1 MQLEE
6 MRDLS
11 PSSAQSLIS
20 RLRDAIEAVHEA
32 PFPTIA
38 MVNGACLG
46 AGFELVMA
54 CDIRIASSEA
64 RFGLPEV
71 RVGIPSVIHA
81 ALLPRLV
88 GPGRAAELLLTGESI
103 SADQA
108 LGWGLVNRVVEPS
121 GLRAATEGLVGEILK
136 CGPQA
141 IRLQKELIIRWRN
154 SDLRTAISAGVEA
167 FALAFASDEPR
178 MAMEAFLEKRPAT
191 FD

>member
-1 MQLEE
+1 
-6 MRDLS
+6 
-11 PSSAQSLIS
+11 
-20 RLRDAIEAVHEA
+20 
-32 PFPTIA
+32 
-38 MVNGACLG
+38 
-46 AGFELVMA
+46 
-54 CDIRIASSEA
+54 
-64 RFGLPEV
+64 
-71 RVGIPSVIHA
+71 
-81 ALLPRLV
+81 
-88 GPGRAAELLLTGESI
+88 
-103 SADQA
+103 
-108 LGWGLVNRVVEPS
+108 VNRVVEPS